1 MARRPRR
8 KQAGAIG
15 TLLVEMSA
23 LASILGVTQPTVRD
37 NLWQMVQPAAIN
49 SPAKQLPPQGFDE
62 FVSEPE
68 VCATTARETET
79 NQTIFPSAYTAQ
91 AVIPRNQKNSAIWNA
106 SGYNPMGTFQ

>member
-37 NLWQMVQPAAIN
+37 NLWQIVQPAAIN

-62 FVSEPE
+62 FVSQPE
-68 VCATTARETET
+68 SYASTAYETEA
-79 NQTIFPSAYTAQ
+79 NQSTFPSAYTAQ
-91 AVIPRNQKNSAIWNA
+91 AVIPRNERTPAIWNA
-106 SGYNPMGTFQ
+106 SGYNPMGTYQ